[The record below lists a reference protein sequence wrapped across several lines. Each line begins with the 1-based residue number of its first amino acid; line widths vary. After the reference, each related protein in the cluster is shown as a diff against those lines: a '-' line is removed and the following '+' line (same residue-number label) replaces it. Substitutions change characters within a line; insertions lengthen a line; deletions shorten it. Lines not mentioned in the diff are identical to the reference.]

1 MKIVL
6 IPKSHHLKLAVMG
19 KKILYF
25 LFALVLLTEVSG
37 QQNFLLI
44 NQAKS
49 DYKIVIPKDA
59 TPIEKQSSVVLQVYI
74 KKISGCTLPII
85 SQSGSTNTRQIIVG
99 RTRLIDK
106 NDYEDL
112 GVDGFIIKRIGNSV
126 ILTGGV
132 RKGVLYSVYSFLE
145 DFLGCRMYTSTA
157 IYVPN
162 KSSISL
168 PATIDRKESPTF
180 AYRMTYFTDALNKDY
195 CDFHKMNYF
204 KENWGLWVHSFST
217 LVPPAKYFKSHP
229 EYYALVN
236 GQRNADQLCLT
247 NPAVVTVVIEQL
259 EELIKQKPNEK
270 YWSVSQNDNDN
281 FCQCTNCKRLNAE
294 QNSYNGSVLSFVN
307 SVAKHFP
314 RKTITTLAY
323 RNTETPPKTL
333 KPSSN
338 VLVMLCTA
346 YDERR
351 VPLKEQTNVGFYA
364 NFKSWAAIT
373 RELFIWDYIVPF
385 AHALNPFPN
394 YYTIQPNIQYFA
406 SRNVTQIFLN
416 GIGDMHGEFSEMRC
430 YLASRLM
437 WNKNLNVKA
446 TMQEFITGY
455 YGEVGGAYIHR
466 YINLLDENASAKLI
480 GVRSGGGPTDAIDTY
495 LSPANIITYKS
506 IFKQAIEATN
516 GTIYNNRIMAE
527 YLSVLYAELEIN
539 KQLSNR
545 EKATT
550 ASSNNRNLLL
560 LQDFYKKAKQVN
572 LVHLNES
579 WSNID
584 DYYKSYSDMLGKQNR

>member
-59 TPIEKQSSVVLQVYI
+59 TPIEKQSSVVLQGYI

-204 KENWGLWVHSFST
+204 KEIGVFGFILFQPWYH
-217 LVPPAKYFKSHP
+217 
-229 EYYALVN
+229 
-236 GQRNADQLCLT
+236 Q
-247 NPAVVTVVIEQL
+247 
-259 EELIKQKPNEK
+259 
-270 YWSVSQNDNDN
+270 QN
-281 FCQCTNCKRLNAE
+281 
-294 QNSYNGSVLSFVN
+294 
-307 SVAKHFP
+307 
-314 RKTITTLAY
+314 
-323 RNTETPPKTL
+323 TL
-333 KPSSN
+333 KVILN
-338 VLVMLCTA
+338 
-346 YDERR
+346 
-351 VPLKEQTNVGFYA
+351 
-364 NFKSWAAIT
+364 IT
-373 RELFIWDYIVPF
+373 L
-385 AHALNPFPN
+385 
-394 YYTIQPNIQYFA
+394 
-406 SRNVTQIFLN
+406 
-416 GIGDMHGEFSEMRC
+416 
-430 YLASRLM
+430 
-437 WNKNLNVKA
+437 
-446 TMQEFITGY
+446 
-455 YGEVGGAYIHR
+455 
-466 YINLLDENASAKLI
+466 
-480 GVRSGGGPTDAIDTY
+480 
-495 LSPANIITYKS
+495 
-506 IFKQAIEATN
+506 
-516 GTIYNNRIMAE
+516 
-527 YLSVLYAELEIN
+527 
-539 KQLSNR
+539 
-545 EKATT
+545 
-550 ASSNNRNLLL
+550 
-560 LQDFYKKAKQVN
+560 
-572 LVHLNES
+572 
-579 WSNID
+579 
-584 DYYKSYSDMLGKQNR
+584 